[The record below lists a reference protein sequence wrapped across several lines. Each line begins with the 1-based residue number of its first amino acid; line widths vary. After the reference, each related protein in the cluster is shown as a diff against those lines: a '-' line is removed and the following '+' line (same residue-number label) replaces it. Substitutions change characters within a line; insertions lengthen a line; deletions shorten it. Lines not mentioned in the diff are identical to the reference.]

1 MPSELNKETYR
12 KTIRE
17 LSDQIVE
24 AQRPIRILDAIKWDT
39 DVQKQFFESGCKE
52 QPAVDRAYYENRPL
66 AFDPVTKRLEFHEL
80 ERQVSRRLGQ
90 FSPVGVILRRM
101 CHEYRIVVRMLEAR
115 GLPEFASYSQQ
126 LYGSASDVFHAGDP
140 TLADL
145 GVMMSE
151 ALGKIDQKATLP
163 TQEKNI
169 TGEEAVAILQERL
182 NQAFP
187 DPDRPIRVMLSD
199 GIVSDAAAGTDYLKI
214 RKEARFNMQ
223 DLRLLEVHEGWVH
236 VGTTLN
242 GMSQPVCTFLSK
254 GPPSATITQEGL
266 AIVMEIFAFASH
278 PARLRR
284 VTNRIR
290 AVSLAEEGATF
301 RDVFEFFREPGL
313 RRGRELFQ
321 HDARV
326 SGQHA
331 GGRAVYEGHQLQ
343 QRLYSDLQLHPPGGP
358 QGAARPD
365 SALVLRQDD
374 VGGHADALAPGGRRR
389 TRPTEILAAAGLGFK
404 CTHGVDVLF
413 QFLKPPRS
421 RPRGSGFRQHSLM
434 RKGAKATE
442 EQRPQSVT
450 QPGCFIA
457 SRTRKN

>member
-1 MPSELNKETYR
+1 MPSELKNESYR
-12 KTIRE
+12 QTIRE

-24 AQRPIRILDAIKWDT
+24 AQRPIRILDAIKWDP
-39 DVQKQFFESGCKE
+39 DVQRTFFENGCKE

-66 AFDPVTKRLEFHEL
+66 GFDPVAKRLEFHEL

-101 CHEYRIVVRMLEAR
+101 CHEYRVVVRMLESR

-145 GVMMSE
+145 GMMMSE
-151 ALGKIDQKATLP
+151 ALGKIDSTGKLP
-163 TQEKNI
+163 IQEKTI
-169 TGEEAVAILQERL
+169 TGEQAVEILQDRL

-223 DLRLLEVHEGWVH
+223 DIRLLEVHEGWVH

-278 PARLRR
+278 PSRLRR
-284 VTNRIR
+284 ITNRIR
-290 AVSLAEEGATF
+290 GVSMAEEGATF
-301 RDVFEFFREPGL
+301 RDVFRFFREQGASEEESFSNTM
-313 RRGRELFQ
+313 RVFRGSTP
-321 HDARV
+321 D
-326 SGQHA
+326 
-331 GGRAVYEGHQLQ
+331 
-343 QRLYSDLQLHPPGGP
+343 GGP
-358 QGAARPD
+358 FTKDISYSKGFILIYNFIRLAIRKGLLNRVPLLFCGKTTLEDMRTLSHLAEEG
-365 SALVLRQDD
+365 V
-374 VGGHADALAPGGRRR
+374 LAPPRYLPPQVADLNALTAWMCYSNFLNRLDLNR
-389 TRPTEILAAAGLGFK
+389 AEADFKNIL
-404 CTHGVDVLF
+404 
-413 QFLKPPRS
+413 
-421 RPRGSGFRQHSLM
+421 
-434 RKGAKATE
+434 
-442 EQRPQSVT
+442 
-450 QPGCFIA
+450 
-457 SRTRKN
+457 

>member
-1 MPSELNKETYR
+1 MPSELNQQAYR

-24 AQRPIRILDAIKWDT
+24 AQRPIRILDAIKWDA
-39 DVQKQFFESGCKE
+39 DVQKKFFESGCKE
-52 QPAVDRAYYENRPL
+52 QPLVDQAYYENRPL
-66 AFDPVTKRLEFHEL
+66 GFDPVAKRLEFHEL
-80 ERQVSRRLGQ
+80 ERQVSRQLGQ

-145 GVMMSE
+145 GMMMSE
-151 ALGKIDQKATLP
+151 ALGKIDQKASLP
-163 TQEKNI
+163 TQEKTI

-182 NQAFP
+182 NLAFP

-242 GMSQPVCTFLSK
+242 GMSQPICTFLSK
-254 GPPSATITQEGL
+254 GPPSATVTQEGL

-290 AVSLAEEGATF
+290 GGQS
-301 RDVFEFFREPGL
+301 
-313 RRGRELFQ
+313 RRGRGHLSRCVRVLSQPGARRRGEFFQ
-321 HDARV
+321 HDAGL

-331 GGRAVYEGHQLQ
+331 GRRAVHQGHQLQ
-343 QRLYSDLQLHPPGGP
+343 QRVYPDLQLHPPGDP
-358 QGAARPD
+358 QGPAQPHPA
-365 SALVLRQDD
+365 VILRQN
-374 VGGHADALAPGGRRR
+374 DARKTCERCRIWRKRACSPRRS
-389 TRPTEILAAAGLGFK
+389 ILPPQVSDLNALDGL
-404 CTHGVDVLF
+404 DVLF
-413 QFLKPPRS
+413 QFSESAGS
-421 RPRGSGFRQHSLM
+421 RPRGSGFLQHPL
-434 RKGAKATE
+434 T
-442 EQRPQSVT
+442 
-450 QPGCFIA
+450 
-457 SRTRKN
+457 